1 MKNNRGKI
9 LIFLGSLLIVAALC
23 LAVYNLYDGRRAANA
38 ASQAV
43 SRLEEQ
49 IPTSAPTE
57 PAQVPAVPEPTVSVE
72 ITPPDYVLNPEMEM
86 PVAQIDGIGYIG
98 ILRIPAL
105 GLELPVIDGWSYPKL
120 KIAPCR
126 YTGSAYLD
134 NLVIAAHNYQAHFG
148 TLKNL
153 LPGDTVTFTD
163 MDGNVF
169 TYAVTVLE
177 TLPPT
182 AIGEMTDGGYD
193 LTLFTCTLGGAS
205 RVTVRCERIPS
216 SPTGLP

>member
-1 MKNNRGKI
+1 MKKKGKI
-9 LIFLGSLLIVAALC
+9 LIALGLLLIVAALA
-23 LAVYNLYDGRRAANA
+23 LAAYNLYDGRRAADA

-43 SRLEEQ
+43 SRLEER
-49 IPTSAPTE
+49 IPAPDPTE
-57 PAQVPAVPEPTVSVE
+57 SAQVPAVPEPTTSVE

-86 PVAQIDGIGYIG
+86 PVEQIDGIGYIG

-105 GLELPVIDGWSYPKL
+105 GLELPVIDSWSYPGL

-148 TLKNL
+148 KLKNL
-153 LPGDTVTFTD
+153 LPGDAITFTD

-169 TYAVTVLE
+169 TYAVATLE

-182 AIGEMTDGGYD
+182 AIEEMTDAGYD

-205 RVTVRCERIPS
+205 RVTVRCERVPS
-216 SPTGLP
+216 APVGLP